1 MSIEE
6 KNLILPALYVIKEN
20 GTINTTNLIK
30 ELEILFKPSGED
42 AEILRNRRDTKFSQK
57 VRNLKSHR
65 ETNNMWQWTNYKKGI
80 YSITNIGRE
89 YLNANISAIE
99 YLFNNS
105 FNSDDVQTLL
115 NAVNNTQRKTKKVYI
130 YRESDI
136 VFEGKRYDNNGKRKT
151 RSQRLREAALVHYTR
166 SDGKILCEACGF
178 DFEATYGKIGKGF
191 IEMHHEHPLHQY
203 SDEGFN
209 SYVAIAIENMKPLC
223 ANCHRIIHRNSGC
236 ILSIAQLKTI
246 LAEQ

>member
-89 YLNANISAIE
+89 YLNANISAI
-99 YLFNNS
+99 
-105 FNSDDVQTLL
+105 
-115 NAVNNTQRKTKKVYI
+115 VNVNEKVYH
-130 YRESDI
+130 RGCGR
-136 VFEGKRYDNNGKRKT
+136 FLGPHPANP
-151 RSQRLREAALVHYTR
+151 RLLR
-166 SDGKILCEACGF
+166 
-178 DFEATYGKIGKGF
+178 
-191 IEMHHEHPLHQY
+191 
-203 SDEGFN
+203 
-209 SYVAIAIENMKPLC
+209 
-223 ANCHRIIHRNSGC
+223 
-236 ILSIAQLKTI
+236 
-246 LAEQ
+246 